1 MTLTSLYGKVFL
13 LGVKNVKKIA
23 VISALLE
30 DSVNTQYDF
39 NRIVANY
46 KDIIKGRMGIPF
58 NEYDVSVITLVA
70 VGDIDEINSFT
81 GKLGNLKNCTVKIS
95 ISKKEV

>member
-1 MTLTSLYGKVFL
+1 MGSFL
-13 LGVKNVKKIA
+13 LGVNNVKKIA

-81 GKLGNLKNCTVKIS
+81 GKLGNLKNCTVKTS

>member
-1 MTLTSLYGKVFL
+1 MGSFL
-13 LGVKNVKKIA
+13 LGVNNVKKIA

-39 NRIVANY
+39 NRIVSNY

-81 GKLGNLKNCTVKIS
+81 GKLGNLKNCTVKTS

>member
-1 MTLTSLYGKVFL
+1 MGSFFVF
-13 LGVKNVKKIA
+13 GGENVKKIA

-30 DSVNTQYDF
+30 DSINTQYEF
-39 NRIVANY
+39 NKIVANY

-81 GKLGNLKNCTVKIS
+81 GKLGNVKNCSVKTS
-95 ISKKEV
+95 ISKKDV